1 MLQENVDVFVWWLFQ
16 VTRLS
21 QSKPASRE
29 QLIRQ
34 FVLEWTYIST
44 QILKLVTFISPAALG
59 REQFSRF
66 NASIFFWKFTTVKLV
81 KSDTCVICFT
91 VLSHIDFHALL
102 TILFMFYTVKS
113 DTLSIPSQ
121 KLVSLW
127 MSDYQ

>member
-34 FVLEWTYIST
+34 FVLEWNYIST
-44 QILKLVTFISPAALG
+44 HILKLVTFISPAALG
-59 REQFSRF
+59 RVQFLRF
-66 NASIFFWKFTTVKLV
+66 NASIFFRQFTTVKPV
-81 KSDTCVICFT
+81 KSDTCVIRFT

-102 TILFMFYTVKS
+102 TIFSMFYTVKS

-121 KLVSLW
+121 KFVSLW